1 MRARTEL
8 SPAES
13 KFPLPTVP
21 TLMEVTA
28 DMASDWLSYRNHPL
42 NRPLSK
48 GVAGRYQADM
58 EATPS
63 RWREGTPE
71 GYIFDTDGYILSAQ
85 HRLKAQANSG
95 KTLRMWVFPDVPR
108 DTFAVLDSGYKRSP
122 AHLVGGTTP
131 MATAAALRYLA
142 TLSDRDRW
150 GLPRFSR
157 VSTPEIV
164 QLQPKWPEAERYAR
178 ITRALYQS
186 TNIPSAPHSA
196 ILAMA
201 SRTQYAEAIPNW
213 IEGLTRGVSLGERDS
228 RLLLRNR
235 YMSHY
240 RPAAP
245 ISQRLLDYG
254 QIVKAWNAF
263 ATQTPLTMLVVRA
276 GETMTPV
283 VGFDWETMGNR

>member
-8 SPAES
+8 SPTES

-48 GVAGRYQADM
+48 SVAGRYQADM
-58 EATPS
+58 EGG

-71 GYIFDTDGYILSAQ
+71 GYIFDTAGYILSAQ

-95 KTLRMWVFPDVPR
+95 KTLLMWVFPDIPR

-122 AHLVGGTTP
+122 SHLVGGTQP

-142 TLSDRDRW
+142 TLSDQDRW

-164 QLQPKWPEAERYAR
+164 QLLPKWPEAERYAK
-178 ITRALYQS
+178 IARALYL
-186 TNIPSAPHSA
+186 TTDIPSAPHAA

-201 SRTQYAEAIPNW
+201 SRTPYAESIPGW
-213 IEGLTRGVSLGERDS
+213 IDGLTRGVALEERDP

-235 YMSHY
+235 YMGHY
-240 RPAAP
+240 RPAAAIP
-245 ISQRLLDYG
+245 QRLLDYG
-254 QIVKAWNAF
+254 QVVKAWNAF
-263 ATQTPLTMLVVRA
+263 ATQTPLTMLVVRS
-276 GETMTPV
+276 GEIMTPV
-283 VGFDWETMGNR
+283 VGFDWETMGPQ